1 MAEVTEKPRDLDAMI
16 RMRLQ
21 LETSLLGLLR
31 TGLALMGFGFV
42 LARFGF
48 FLRQLAAVGQ
58 VQVRT
63 PGWMA
68 NLNTWTG
75 TFLIMLGVTVLVVSA
90 YTHRNMVIRLER
102 GDLGMPGRWSLGMV
116 LCMILAAVGMAM
128 AVYLSSFEV

>member
-1 MAEVTEKPRDLDAMI
+1 MSEVPEKPRDLDAMI

-31 TGLALMGFGFV
+31 TGMALMGFGFV

-48 FLRQLAAVGQ
+48 FLRQLANIGQ

-63 PGWMA
+63 PAWLVNM
-68 NLNTWTG
+68 NTWVG
-75 TFLIMLGVTVLVVSA
+75 TSLIMLGVIVLLLSA

-102 GDLGMPGRWSLGMV
+102 GDLGMPGRWSIGMI

-128 AVYLSSFEV
+128 AVYLSSVEI

>member
-1 MAEVTEKPRDLDAMI
+1 MDDIPGKPRDLDAMI

-58 VQVRT
+58 IQVHT
-63 PGWMA
+63 PNWLA
-68 NLNTWTG
+68 SANTWIGTG
-75 TFLIMLGVTVLVVSA
+75 LILLGVTVLLVSA
-90 YTHRNMVIRLER
+90 YTHRKMVIRLER
-102 GDLGMPGRWSLGMV
+102 GDLGMPGRWSIGMV

-128 AVYLSSFEV
+128 AVYLSSVEV

>member
-1 MAEVTEKPRDLDAMI
+1 MAEETEMPRDLDALI

-42 LARFGF
+42 IARFGF

-58 VQVRT
+58 VHVHT
-63 PGWMA
+63 PAWMA
-68 NLNTWTG
+68 NLHTWTG
-75 TFLIMLGVTVLVVSA
+75 TSLIVLGVTVLIASA
-90 YTHRNMVIRLER
+90 HTHRNMVIRLER
-102 GDLGMPGRWSLGMV
+102 GDLGMPGRWSIGMV

-128 AVYLSSFEV
+128 AVYISSVDV

>member
-1 MAEVTEKPRDLDAMI
+1 MAEETEKPRDLDAMI

-58 VQVRT
+58 VQVHT
-63 PGWMA
+63 PAWMA
-68 NLNTWTG
+68 NINTWTG
-75 TFLIMLGVTVLVVSA
+75 TFLILLGVTVLILSA
-90 YTHRNMVIRLER
+90 FTHRNMVVRLES
-102 GDLGMPGRWSLGMV
+102 GDLGMPGRWSIGMV

-128 AVYLSSFEV
+128 AVYLGSVEL

>member
-1 MAEVTEKPRDLDAMI
+1 MDEATEKPRDLDAMI

-21 LETSLLGLLR
+21 LETALLGLLR

-48 FLRQLAAVGQ
+48 FLRQLAAVEQ
-58 VQVRT
+58 IQVRT
-63 PGWMA
+63 PTWLA

-75 TFLIMLGVTVLVVSA
+75 TSLILLGVTVLVVSA
-90 YTHRNMVIRLER
+90 YTHRNMVIQLER
-102 GDLGMPGRWSLGMV
+102 GDLGMPGRWSIGMV

-128 AVYLSSFEV
+128 AVYLGSVEV

>member
-1 MAEVTEKPRDLDAMI
+1 MNDVPEKPRDLDAMI

-48 FLRQLAAVGQ
+48 FLRQLAMVGQ
-58 VQVRT
+58 IQVHT
-63 PGWMA
+63 PNWLGSA
-68 NLNTWTG
+68 NSWIGTG
-75 TFLIMLGVTVLVVSA
+75 LILLGVTVLLVSA
-90 YTHRNMVIRLER
+90 YTHRSMVIRLER
-102 GDLGMPGRWSLGMV
+102 GDLGMPGRWSIGMV

-128 AVYLSSFEV
+128 AVYLSSVDV